1 MRRRIFATGIAI
13 VLSLLG
19 TATAARAG
27 TPAPAERPCDIYA
40 AGGTPCVAA
49 HSTTRALYGSYNGPL
64 YQVRRL
70 SDNAVRNIGLLQ
82 RGGYAD
88 AAAQDRFCADTTC
101 LITKLYDQS
110 PMHNDL
116 TQAPRG
122 AFSGPAMGGADNL
135 PV

>member
-1 MRRRIFATGIAI
+1 PAVIRKLVATVTIGLTLVAA
-13 VLSLLG
+13 
-19 TATAARAG
+19 AT
-27 TPAPAERPCDIYA
+27 TPAQAAGPDRPSRAPGPCDIYA

-49 HSTTRALYGSYNGPL
+49 HSSTRALYASYGGPL

-70 SDNAVRNIGLLQ
+70 SDNALRNIGVLE

-101 LITKLYDQS
+101 LITRLYDQS

-122 AFSGPAMGGADNL
+122 GFSG
-135 PV
+135 